1 VWRGRNGL
9 LGLLILCATAG
20 ALQSAPSADSFDPLQ
35 ARGQVIPNLACLE
48 DPSQSYALYLPSN
61 YSTQRRW
68 PILYVFDPS
77 AQGAFPVKLYE
88 RVAERYGTILAA
100 SNNSRN
106 GPQEPALAAAQAV
119 WSDSHRRLSIDKKR
133 VYTMGLSGGA
143 RFATTFALGCIA
155 CDIAGV
161 VAQGAGFPAGMD
173 QDPNPPFLYF
183 AMVGN
188 ADFNLPEILELR
200 RTLDQQG
207 ASFKIE
213 VYNGRHE
220 WAPSEVFEDAVEW
233 MELKAM
239 QAGTRASD
247 RELIRRL
254 FEQTKTQASA
264 AEKKGAALDQ
274 YHALRS
280 LEADFKGLE
289 GIDTSDLGARVAAL
303 KGSAAL
309 KEARKEEQQETDRQR
324 FMTQSA
330 GRDLVRLGIAGPDE
344 RIRLGHQIAPV
355 LLRLYRKS
363 ASPGSDQALYS
374 RAFNQLWVLGLE
386 QGEEAMR
393 EEHLPQ
399 AAAYFEL
406 MAKSVPDRPWP
417 LLLLAK
423 VRAKSGDK
431 KGAIQ
436 ALEEAVRHGLKDFS
450 EDPDLQSLASEPAFR
465 KILEG
470 TRTANQ

>member
-1 VWRGRNGL
+1 MRRGGSGL
-9 LGLLILCATAG
+9 LGLLISWVTVGVLRG
-20 ALQSAPSADSFDPLQ
+20 GPSADSFAPLK
-35 ARGQVIPNLACLE
+35 ARGQVIPRLACLE

-61 YSTQRRW
+61 YSPGQGW

-77 AQGAFPVKLYE
+77 ARGALPVELYAT
-88 RVAERYGTILAA
+88 VAERYGTILVG
-100 SNNSRN
+100 SNNSQN
-106 GPQEPALAAAQAV
+106 GPREPAMAAARAV

-143 RFATTFALGCIA
+143 RFATTFALGCVA
-155 CDIAGV
+155 CDVAGV
-161 VAQGAGFPAGMD
+161 VAQGAGFPAGTD
-173 QDPNPPFLYF
+173 QDANPAFLYF
-183 AMVGN
+183 ATVGN

-200 RTLDQQG
+200 RTLDKQG
-207 ASFKIE
+207 ASFKVE

-220 WAPSEVFEDAVEW
+220 WAPPEVFEDAVEW

-247 RELIRRL
+247 AGLIRRL
-254 FEQTKTQASA
+254 FEQTKAQASA
-264 AEKKGAALDQ
+264 AERKGAALDQ
-274 YHALRS
+274 YYALRS
-280 LEADFKGLE
+280 LEADFKGIE

-309 KEARKEEQQETDRQR
+309 QEARKEEQQEMDRQR
-324 FMTQSA
+324 FLTQTA

-393 EEHLPQ
+393 EKRLPQ

-406 MAKSVPDRPWP
+406 MARSAPDRPWP

-423 VRAKSGDK
+423 VRARSGDK

-450 EDPDLQSLASEPAFR
+450 EDPDLQSLASEPGFR
-465 KILEG
+465 KIVETMAG
-470 TRTANQ
+470 TP